1 MRFAPELN
9 ELDIKKEAVRMATK
23 ALEAQAEKEFEERLK
38 REREE
43 ADQALVRWDIL
54 DRAHDFIR
62 KCNNSF
68 IWINFKN

>member
-38 REREE
+38 REQEE
-43 ADQALVRWDIL
+43 ADQALVRWDIM
-54 DRAHDFIR
+54 DIARDFTR
-62 KCNNSF
+62 KFNNSF

>member
-23 ALEAQAEKEFEERLK
+23 ALEAQAEKEFEEKLK

-43 ADQALVRWDIL
+43 ADQVLVRG
-54 DRAHDFIR
+54 
-62 KCNNSF
+62 KGENSLHVTWF
-68 IWINFKN
+68 LFVI